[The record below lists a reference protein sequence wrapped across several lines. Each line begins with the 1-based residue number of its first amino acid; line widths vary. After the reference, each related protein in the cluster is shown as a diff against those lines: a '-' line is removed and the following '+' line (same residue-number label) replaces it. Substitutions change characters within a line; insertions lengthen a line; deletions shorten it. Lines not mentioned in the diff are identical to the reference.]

1 MPDQNLEQLAQEF
14 KKQVDEVKAIAEEFK
29 GKQQHGD
36 SISSQAKQSA
46 DEALTKLN
54 EMKAQVDELEQKA
67 ARRGGGGEPEYK
79 TMGEEFTASQ
89 TYQDAAA
96 GEFKGVSRTE
106 VKNTVGTPQVA
117 GNIQPT
123 HLGLILPNQQR
134 LTIRDLLA
142 GGSMSGNALEY
153 VQEKGFVNNADVVA
167 EGVGKPESNLEF
179 EDKDAKAVVIAH
191 WLKTTTQML
200 SDAPALAAYINNSL
214 RHGLDIKLEQQLLK
228 GDGTSGNMLGLIK
241 QSTAYKAPADA
252 PANTNM
258 FDVLRFAMLQ
268 TVLADSYAN
277 GHILN
282 PIDWA
287 LMETTKD
294 ENGRYLIGDPQSTA
308 IPTLWSLPVV
318 QTQSMDYGSFMTGAF
333 NTAAQYFERWGA
345 TVQIGMVNDDFTK
358 NKRTILA
365 ETRGALA
372 VFRPESLIYGKYKA
386 DAGTG
391 G

>member
-36 SISSQAKQSA
+36 DISSQAKQSA

-67 ARRGGGGEPEYK
+67 ARRGGSGEPEHK

-142 GGSMSGNALEY
+142 GGSMSGNSLEY
-153 VQEKGFVNNADVVA
+153 VQEKGFVSKAGVVA
-167 EGVGKPESNLEF
+167 EGAPKPESDLEF

-200 SDAPALAAYINNSL
+200 SDAPALAAYINNRL
-214 RHGLDIKLEQQLLK
+214 RFGLDVELENQLLK
-228 GDGTSGNMLGLIK
+228 GDGSSGNMLGLIK
-241 QSTAYKAPADA
+241 QSTAYKAPDDA

-268 TVLADSYAN
+268 TVLANTYAN
-277 GHILN
+277 GHVLN

-308 IPTLWSLPVV
+308 IPTLWGLPVV
-318 QTQSMDYGSFMTGAF
+318 QTQSMDYGSFMTGSF
-333 NTAAQYFERWGA
+333 NMAAQYFERWGA

-358 NKRTILA
+358 NKRTVLA
-365 ETRGALA
+365 ETRGAL
-372 VFRPESLIYGKYKA
+372 VVYRPESLIYGKYKA